1 MRRPEITT
9 SDLQWLALTL
19 DYLREGWTDRE
30 SQRIAKRI
38 AKQARTIIED
48 RRKKSLSTEEKK

>member
-48 RRKKSLSTEEKK
+48 RRKKQLSTEEKK